1 MNDRYIFSV
10 SRLNAYLS
18 GLIGRDPVLGSVVV
32 RGEVSDLIQAKSG
45 HVYFTLKEDRKS
57 QIRCVMW
64 RSDAVKQKYPFKSGD
79 TILAAGSVRIY
90 EAGGSYQL
98 YCREIQPEGVGEALL
113 RYQRIR
119 KALEEQGYFDERYK
133 KPIPKYATRIGIVTS
148 PTGAAITDIY
158 RIYQKRNP
166 YVTLFLYPAQVQGER
181 AKYEIAAGIEF
192 LDQFGVD
199 VIIVGRGG
207 GSKEDLWAFNE
218 PEVAEAIFECD
229 TPVISA
235 VGHERDHLISDDV
248 ADLRCNA
255 PTDAA
260 AVAIFSYQEFLLR
273 ISSSQKSFER
283 CLKEKLSKL
292 SSKEAYYR
300 EALKARSPSAKLFSR
315 KQRAAALED
324 ELDAA
329 MRKKIEDLR
338 RREENAG
345 QMRVIMERILNEKV
359 RRLDLLTERFKG
371 LNPLDK
377 LKHGFSY
384 VSDRDGRAV
393 TKIAQ
398 VSSGEPVVIHVTDG
412 TILSEVKET
421 RPDG

>member
-1 MNDRYIFSV
+1 MSHNYIFSV
-10 SRLNAYLS
+10 SKLNSYLS
-18 GLIGRDPVLGSVVV
+18 GLIGRDPVLSSVVV
-32 RGEVSDLIQAKSG
+32 RGEVSDLIRAKSG

-64 RSDAVKQKYPFKSGD
+64 RSDAAKQKYPFQNGD
-79 TILAAGSVRIY
+79 TVLAAGSVQIY
-90 EAGGSYQL
+90 QVGGSYQL

-119 KALEEQGYFDERYK
+119 KNLEEQGYFDSRYK

-181 AKYEIAAGIEF
+181 AKYEIAAGIGF
-192 LDQFGVD
+192 LDRYGVD

-207 GSKEDLWAFNE
+207 GSNEDLWAFNE
-218 PEVAEAIFECD
+218 PEVAEAIFQCE

-260 AVAIFSYQEFLLR
+260 TVAIFSYADFISR
-273 ISSSQKSFER
+273 ISTGQRDLKRCLSQKF
-283 CLKEKLSKL
+283 SKL
-292 SSKEAYYR
+292 STKEAYYK
-300 EALKARSPSAKLFSR
+300 EALKARSPSAKLFAL
-315 KQRAAALED
+315 KQRAAGLED
-324 ELDAA
+324 ELNDA
-329 MRKKIEDLR
+329 MEKRLSDLR
-338 RREENAG
+338 RREERFE
-345 QMRVIMERILNEKV
+345 QMPELMDRVLERKYH
-359 RRLDLLTERFKG
+359 RLALLTERFKG

-377 LKHGFSY
+377 LEQGFSY
-384 VSDRDGRAV
+384 VSDPKDHAV
-393 TKIAQ
+393 TKTSQ
-398 VSSGEPVVIHVTDG
+398 VSKGELLRIHVTDG
-412 TILSEVKET
+412 EILSQVKEI
-421 RPDG
+421 RPNG